1 MLLALAGGSGCDERA
16 DASPAAPSP
25 AAVAP
30 PGTASAR
37 SASRAS
43 PAPTPPAQ
51 GSASGD
57 KCELR
62 VLKAVFTSDVK
73 NKEPADVLT
82 SAKPGQRVWAHLT
95 VRNRCPSSRS
105 LALSFQVGGSER
117 SKVDL
122 DIEPSW
128 SYRTWGYVTLRKGDM
143 GKVELAVKDED
154 GSVLVASTL
163 PIKSDEPAP
172 PQARP

>member
-1 MLLALAGGSGCDERA
+1 
-16 DASPAAPSP
+16 
-25 AAVAP
+25 
-30 PGTASAR
+30 
-37 SASRAS
+37 
-43 PAPTPPAQ
+43 
-51 GSASGD
+51 
-57 KCELR
+57 
-62 VLKAVFTSDVK
+62 VLKSVFTSEVK

-105 LALSFQVGGSER
+105 LVLSFQVGGADR

-128 SYRTWGYVTLRKGDM
+128 SYRTWGYVTLRKGDS

-154 GSVLVASTL
+154 GSVLVASSL
-163 PIKSDEPAP
+163 PIKSDDPPP
-172 PQARP
+172 PQARH